1 MRIVVLDDNE
11 VIRDQTFSTGPIS
24 LGSDARANIHLPN
37 LAVHLEHLR
46 LDTSGTGQWNVES
59 AAPTATATVN
69 GRRLQQRC
77 PVFNGDQIAV
87 GPFVLQV
94 ILGDDGAFGP
104 TGKTSLDAL
113 ARIKEF
119 PLPRGGEVRKA
130 DQPITLDPE
139 RLHGLA
145 GFAHELVCC
154 QEIEALMDRTLAHLL
169 QVLPIRTA
177 WFGLRR
183 QPHGDLE
190 LMEGRNSDGST
201 GTEPPMLP
209 TFEYRCVERG
219 QCLRLRKAERGG
231 SALVVP
237 LEARRGRL
245 GLLYVQSKRQ
255 GAVGHAQLDMLYAI
269 GLHVAARLE
278 AVLMGT
284 LQRRVEKAA
293 LTTDWTVLREVQ
305 SQLDPP
311 NLPTWPGCQLAV
323 FRKPGLERGG
333 DAYDAMTMPN
343 GMAAMMVGTV
353 EADPVPGSVAVTQV
367 HTAFRVAGLH
377 GDPPKTLLRELNWL
391 LAGTGADSRLSV
403 AHVVLN
409 PKNGAFEY
417 CIAGPTGALIMDTS
431 GRHREL
437 AVLQAEPLNAR
448 KSSDFKRCSDRLVA
462 GETLALFSCGCLQL
476 TDESR
481 QPVPRE
487 RFVEILREGAGL
499 APTDALEELQH
510 ELAGFF
516 KNGRQPDDITVLL
529 LRRV

>member
-1 MRIVVLDDNE
+1 MRIVVFDGDE

-24 LGSDARANIHLPN
+24 LGSDAKANIHLPN
-37 LAVHLEHLR
+37 LALHLEHLR
-46 LDTSGTGQWNVES
+46 VVTSGTGQWMVES
-59 AAPTATATVN
+59 AASTSAATVN
-69 GRRLQQRC
+69 GKPLQKRC
-77 PVFNGDQIAV
+77 PVFNGDRIGV

-94 ILGDDGAFGP
+94 ILGDGGAFGP
-104 TGKTSLDAL
+104 TGQTSLDAL

-119 PLPRGGEVRKA
+119 PLPKGGEVRKA

-145 GFAHELVCC
+145 GFAHELVAC
-154 QEIEALMDRTLAHLL
+154 QDIQALMDRTLVHLL
-169 QVLPIRTA
+169 QVLPIRLA

-190 LMEGRNSDGST
+190 LMEGRNSDGSAES
-201 GTEPPMLP
+201 EPPMLP

-219 QCLRLRKAERGG
+219 QCLRLRKVERGG

-245 GLLYVQSKRQ
+245 GLLYVESKRQ
-255 GAVGHAQLDMLYAI
+255 GAVGRAQLDLLYAI

-284 LQRRVEKAA
+284 LQRRVQKAT
-293 LTTDWTVLREVQ
+293 LTTDWTLLREAQ
-305 SQLDPP
+305 SRLDPP

-353 EADPVPGSVAVTQV
+353 EADPVPCSVAVAQV

-377 GDPPKTLLRELNWL
+377 GDPPKTLLREINWL
-391 LAGTGADSRLSV
+391 LAGTATDAQLSV
-403 AHVVLN
+403 AHIVLN

-417 CIAGPTGALIMDTS
+417 CIAGPTGALIMESS

-437 AVLQAEPLNAR
+437 AVLQSEPLNAR
-448 KSSDFKRCSDRLVA
+448 KSTEFKRCGDRLVTGA
-462 GETLALFSCGCLQL
+462 TLALFTPGCQQL
-476 TDESR
+476 RDESR
-481 QPVPRE
+481 QSLPRE
-487 RFVEILREGAGL
+487 RFVEILLQGAGL
-499 APTDALEELQH
+499 TPADALEELQN

-516 KNGRQPDDITVLL
+516 KNGRQSDDITVLL